1 MNMNDYDLDI
11 LNLARQGYC
20 CSQIVLHLALD
31 LQGQENPGLL
41 RAMSGLC
48 NGFSAT
54 KGACGALTGAAC
66 LLAFYAG
73 KGTMSEE
80 AHDRLP
86 LMQSELAAWFEE
98 YAATKFGGINCSDI
112 VSDGRPDTS
121 VCGLLVGECY
131 GRAMAILVE
140 NGFDPTSDSRP

>member
-1 MNMNDYDLDI
+1 MNDYDLDI
-11 LNLARQGYC
+11 LKLARQGFC

-31 LQGQENPGLL
+31 LRGQENRGLI

-48 NGFSAT
+48 HGSFAS

-66 LLAFYAG
+66 LLALYAG
-73 KGTMSEE
+73 KGTASEE
-80 AHDRLP
+80 ADEKLP
-86 LMQSELAAWFEE
+86 LMEGALAAWFEE
-98 YAATKFGGINCSDI
+98 YATTRFGGINCSDI

-131 GRAMAILVE
+131 GQAMTILVE
-140 NGFDPTSDSRP
+140 NGFDPAGDSRP